1 VALAQPL
8 QVNPCP
14 RPFPRRAT
22 SINRS
27 RSPRPA
33 SGHGLQASEE
43 QRRGRVCEGRTCGA
57 QRAGVFCVQMEA
69 EGLALADGSAGRKLL
84 KATKASKT
92 SKAAKAALAA
102 KAAAAK
108 AKKCVV
114 L

>member
-1 VALAQPL
+1 M
-8 QVNPCP
+8 
-14 RPFPRRAT
+14 
-22 SINRS
+22 
-27 RSPRPA
+27 
-33 SGHGLQASEE
+33 
-43 QRRGRVCEGRTCGA
+43 
-57 QRAGVFCVQMEA
+57 FCVQMEA